1 MQENIHWLLMKVFWY
16 LWKIFDM
23 KNDYFYFPLVIFWP
37 RVYLL
42 FHKLKI
48 RFLKSIILFLKN
60 SDVISHHDKII
71 AHVMDCRSFQIEKL
85 SVVCGVASWT
95 RLPAMWLPAGHGKYA
110 IATTSSLAV
119 ENLHYSH
126 NLRLGGRMEEI
137 WETGE
142 EGRREIMENQIK
154 SQNQFSFP
162 SYILF
167 FFLHYFFRDKSV
179 YLLVYMNC
187 QVQTLS
193 INVF

>member
-1 MQENIHWLLMKVFWY
+1 
-16 LWKIFDM
+16 
-23 KNDYFYFPLVIFWP
+23 
-37 RVYLL
+37 
-42 FHKLKI
+42 
-48 RFLKSIILFLKN
+48 
-60 SDVISHHDKII
+60 
-71 AHVMDCRSFQIEKL
+71 
-85 SVVCGVASWT
+85 
-95 RLPAMWLPAGHGKYA
+95 
-110 IATTSSLAV
+110 
-119 ENLHYSH
+119 
-126 NLRLGGRMEEI
+126 MEEI